1 MTEHGIM
8 LCFLG
13 ETMADLVE
21 QIHPIKKNFSLLTI
35 GFLGGLISI
44 LIIWQIASFSS
55 EIYLWFS
62 KQPVNGQIIREYAL
76 YFLSIIFCIY
86 IARQILCSKY
96 PEIKK
101 SLTFVAF
108 CFGLLAS
115 IVTCVLLSQSG
126 QNYQTSLT
134 VLISSIVLGTGWWIQ
149 SLITAS
155 SARKSH
161 TLNTIMNQRH
171 SSHYFAKLDNVFN
184 TFGLK
189 NSINEEIAEEYY
201 NGHKSG
207 PKVKDELIQGC
218 RDASFILSYYEFIAV
233 GVIRKDFDEALIK
246 ECFFEPM
253 QAFEKRTFHLI
264 SVFRKKDGDK
274 SKILENYI
282 AILDKWLPD
291 SSLTTRKKNNTNT
304 QLPDNCIKNTVD
316 IYEESSPVTVGV
328 TLVETDEQLKNQ
340 NPS

>member
-1 MTEHGIM
+1 M

-13 ETMADLVE
+13 ETMAD
-21 QIHPIKKNFSLLTI
+21 PIEKTNPTDKKFSLLAI
-35 GFLGGLISI
+35 GFLGGSLLV
-44 LIIWQIASFSS
+44 LIIWQISSFSS
-55 EIYLWFS
+55 NISQWFS
-62 KQPVNGQIIREYAL
+62 EQPFNGQVIREYAL
-76 YFLSIIFCIY
+76 YFMSIFFCIY
-86 IARQILCSKY
+86 IIRQILCSKY
-96 PEIKK
+96 PEINK
-101 SLTFVAF
+101 SLTFVAC

-115 IVTCVLLSQSG
+115 IVTCVLLSKSG
-126 QNYQTSLT
+126 QSYQTSLT

-171 SSHYFAKLDNVFN
+171 SAHYFAKLDNVFKI
-184 TFGLK
+184 FGLQ
-189 NSINEEIAEEYY
+189 NSINQEIAEEYY

-207 PKVKDELIQGC
+207 PKVKDELIQAC
-218 RDASFILSYYEFIAV
+218 RDASYILSYYEFIAV

-264 SVFRKKDGDK
+264 SAFRKKDGDK

-282 AILDKWLPD
+282 AILDRWLPD
-291 SSLTTRKKNNTNT
+291 SSLTTRKKKNSNTP
-304 QLPDNCIKNTVD
+304 LPHNCIKNTID
-316 IYEESSPVTVGV
+316 IYEELVPVAGTVA
-328 TLVETDEQLKNQ
+328 LVETDNELKNQ